1 MTIKTMAEKTQEFTA
16 GLYAL
21 LDAFDA
27 QIGELHYGDPLANF
41 TKGLRAVIEEIAS
54 ASGEIPAQKIPGM
67 ISISL
72 IAADTL
78 WDSGWMKPASLEH
91 SEAVRVLMGQLID
104 ACKERSMAQSPV
116 TPDVEPKW
124 PIAVGDEIYKHLG
137 TVHRN
142 GTDQAECIEVIRAE
156 PMKFIVKYA
165 DGEGTGSRHEVS
177 TFRAAMVKAGLDPL
191 MPLKR
196 WNGNTVRSGGSQV
209 WTPLDA
215 LRDCK
220 IKAIVMRSRID
231 GVTTDVDCDISTLL
245 TWARKGAIPN
255 ETSYL
260 FYATNGNVLVRG
272 EMESLHQFDL
282 IIDACDDKTVITT
295 WHFAHPVEWLYRCIE
310 AAECV
315 KGHIPLEDLR
325 FPAVA
330 PDLAR
335 SLFGLYEPQSY

>member
-1 MTIKTMAEKTQEFTA
+1 MTVKTMAEKTQEFTA
-16 GLYAL
+16 GLNAL
-21 LDAFDA
+21 LDAFDTK
-27 QIGELHYGDPLANF
+27 IGELHYWDPLANF

-54 ASGEIPAQKIPGM
+54 ASGEIPPQKIPGI

-78 WDSGWMKPASLEH
+78 WSAGWTKPASLEH

-104 ACKERSMAQSPV
+104 ACKERSMAQSPP

-137 TVHRN
+137 SVHRN
-142 GTDQAECIEVIRAE
+142 GTDHAECVEVIRTE
-156 PMKFIVKYA
+156 PMKFVVKYA
-165 DGEGTGSRHEVS
+165 DGDDTGSRHECS
-177 TFRAAMVKAGLDPL
+177 TFQSAMARATLDRL

-196 WNGNTVRSGGSQV
+196 WNGHTVRSDGSQV

-220 IKAIVMRSRID
+220 IEAIVMRSRVN
-231 GVTTDVDCDISTLL
+231 GVVADVDCDISTML
-245 TWARKGAIPN
+245 TWARRGMIPG

-260 FYATNGNVLVRG
+260 FYAPNGNVLVRG
-272 EMESLHQFDL
+272 EVESPRQFDL
-282 IIDACDDKTVITT
+282 IIDACADESRIVT
-295 WHFAHPVEWLYRCIE
+295 WHFDHPVEWIYRCIE
-310 AAECV
+310 AAEAV
-315 KGHIPLEDLR
+315 KGDLPISDLH
-325 FPAVA
+325 FPAVG

-335 SLFGLYEPQSY
+335 SLFGIYEPESY